1 MTDTTTDLVVAT
13 FNIRNGLA
21 WDGRNSWPFR
31 RRSTLHM
38 IQLLDAD
45 ILGLQEVYGFQ
56 RRYVER
62 HVDNVTLSGQGRNA
76 NGGGEQC
83 CVVTRT
89 PRFAVTDHQ
98 TRWYGDDETRS
109 GRLPGASFPRIATI
123 VHAIDTAHFDQSIT
137 IINTHLDERHPSLRA
152 QSARQL
158 AGWIDDSPTIVVGD
172 FNAVDDA
179 DLFGPL
185 ADAGLRQLVPTPPL
199 GTAHGFTGR
208 TNGYRIDHI
217 LVSEHFDVGHA
228 EVITQPKGSRL
239 ASDHWPVRATLR
251 YRDTDANDA
260 D

>member
-1 MTDTTTDLVVAT
+1 VTDATADLVVAT

-38 IQLLDAD
+38 INLLDAD

-62 HVDNVTLSGQGRNA
+62 YVSDVTLSGRGRNA

-83 CVVTRT
+83 CVMIRA
-89 PRFAVTDHQ
+89 PRFTVVDQQ

-109 GRLPGASFPRIATI
+109 SRLPGASFPRIATI
-123 VHAIDTAHFDQSIT
+123 VRAIDAAHNNEMLT
-137 IINTHLDERHPSLRA
+137 IINTHLDERHTSLRA

-179 DLFGPL
+179 DLFDPL
-185 ADAGLRQLVPTPPL
+185 ADVGLQQIVPTPPL

-217 LVSEHFDVGHA
+217 LTSTHFDVGHA
-228 EVITQPKGSRL
+228 EVITQSKGERP
-239 ASDHWPVRATLR
+239 ASDHWPVRATLSYTKR
-251 YRDTDANDA
+251 
-260 D
+260 